1 MVKSK
6 GITLVEV
13 LVALLLFSVGML
25 ASGLIALKSLSL
37 AREGLNQIK
46 AIDLAQ
52 MQQEAVMIRGTAVNI
67 QAWQERIRRT
77 LPQGEGRIIQS
88 QGSNGESHFIVQVSW
103 QPNFKKAK
111 RREVS
116 L

>member
-1 MVKSK
+1 MVKAE
-6 GITLVEV
+6 GIGLVEV
-13 LVALLLFSVGML
+13 LVALLLFSAGML
-25 ASGLIALKSLSL
+25 ASGFMALKSLNL
-37 AREGLNQIK
+37 ARDGLNQIK

-52 MQQEAVMIRGTAVNI
+52 MQKEAITARGVVDT
-67 QAWQERIRRT
+67 QRWQERVKKT

-88 QGSNGESHFIVQVSW
+88 QGSNEASYFIVQVSW
-103 QPNFKKAK
+103 QPSFKGAK